1 MRLYLRKK
9 QTSFLNLRFWV
20 AALIAFCLMLSVA
33 VQSSYSFALRS
44 ENVTNRVGTKLSL
57 LLVGRELANFPLIF
71 FVVSFVVLWFAT
83 RIGALIARKRHGLSE
98 PVREDFTLISSAA
111 LTLLGLLVGFTF
123 SMAITRYDLRKNY
136 EEAEANAIGT
146 EYLRAEMLS
155 DGDAARVRLLLK
167 QYLDHRIMFYTLR
180 DGEQLRQVNTETGR
194 LQNQLWSAVR
204 MPAATQPN
212 ALTMLVISGMN
223 DVLNSQGYTQAAW
236 WNRIPIAAW
245 ALMAIISI
253 LCNMLVGY
261 GMRGPNI
268 EPKLLFIL
276 PLIVAVALFL
286 IAEIDSPRGGTIR
299 VSPENLVSLSEL
311 LQSN

>member
-1 MRLYLRKK
+1 ML
-9 QTSFLNLRFWV
+9 
-20 AALIAFCLMLSVA
+20 LSV
-33 VQSSYSFALRS
+33 
-44 ENVTNRVGTKLSL
+44 
-57 LLVGRELANFPLIF
+57 LLVVRELASFPMLF
-71 FVVSFVVLWFAT
+71 FVVSFILLWLST
-83 RIGALIARKRHGLSE
+83 RIGTLIARKRHGLSG

-123 SMAITRYDLRKNY
+123 SMAITRYDLRKSY

-146 EYLRAEMLS
+146 EYVRAEMLS
-155 DGDAARVRLLLK
+155 DVDAARVRSLLK
-167 QYLDHRIMFYTLR
+167 QYLEHRVLFYMLR
-180 DGEQLRQVNTETGR
+180 DGEQLQQVNAETER
-194 LQNQLWSAVR
+194 LQTELWSAVKT
-204 MPAATQPN
+204 PAAAQPN
-212 ALTMLVISGMN
+212 ALTMLVVSGMN

-236 WNRIPIAAW
+236 WNRIPTAAW
-245 ALMAIISI
+245 VLMAVISI

-268 EPKLLFIL
+268 EPKLLLIL

-299 VSPENLVSLSEL
+299 VRPENLVSLSRT

>member
-1 MRLYLRKK
+1 
-9 QTSFLNLRFWV
+9 
-20 AALIAFCLMLSVA
+20 ML
-33 VQSSYSFALRS
+33 
-44 ENVTNRVGTKLSL
+44 LSTL
-57 LLVGRELANFPLIF
+57 LAGRDLANFPLIF
-71 FVVSFVVLWFAT
+71 FAVSFLVLWFAT
-83 RIGALIARKRHGLSE
+83 KIGALVARKRHGFSA

-123 SMAITRYDLRKNY
+123 SMAITRYDLRKDY

-146 EYLRAEMLS
+146 EYLRADVLA
-155 DGDAARVRLLLK
+155 DADAARVRSLLK
-167 QYLDHRIMFYTLR
+167 QYLDHRISFYTLR
-180 DGEQLRQVNTETGR
+180 DGEQLRQVNTETER
-194 LQNQLWSAVR
+194 LQTQLWTAVKV
-204 MPAATQPN
+204 PAAVQPN
-212 ALTMLVISGMN
+212 ALTMLVVSGMN

-245 ALMAIISI
+245 ALMAVISI

-261 GMRGPNI
+261 GMHGPNI
-268 EPKLLFIL
+268 EPKLLLIL

-299 VSPENLVSLSEL
+299 VRPENLVSLSRS